1 MTSMT
6 APTSPV
12 DPVHVDETPTE
23 WIPIQRAR
31 DRVTVDWAANA
42 ARTRRRR
49 WARRGRAVLAVLVLL
64 ALAAAGLVLWRAT
77 SGGDWSAPALRRQ
90 VWAPVSDWVS
100 ARLRGNQE
108 W

>member
-1 MTSMT
+1 MTSTT
-6 APTSPV
+6 APTSHV
-12 DPVHVDETPTE
+12 GPVHVDETPTE

-31 DRVTVDWAANA
+31 ERVTVDWAANA

-49 WARRGRAVLAVLVLL
+49 WARRGSAVLAVSVLL

-77 SGGDWSAPALRRQ
+77 SGADWSAPALWHQ
-90 VWAPVSDWVS
+90 VSTPVSDWVT
-100 ARLRGNQE
+100 ARLPANQE

>member
-1 MTSMT
+1 MTLMT
-6 APTSPV
+6 AIESPV

-31 DRVTVDWAANA
+31 ERVTVDWAANA

-49 WARRGRAVLAVLVLL
+49 WARRGSAVLAVVVLL
-64 ALAAAGLVLWRAT
+64 TLAVTGLVLWRAT
-77 SGGDWSAPALRRQ
+77 SGADWSAPALWRQ
-90 VWAPVSDWVS
+90 VWTPVSDWVA
-100 ARLRGNQE
+100 ARLPGNQE